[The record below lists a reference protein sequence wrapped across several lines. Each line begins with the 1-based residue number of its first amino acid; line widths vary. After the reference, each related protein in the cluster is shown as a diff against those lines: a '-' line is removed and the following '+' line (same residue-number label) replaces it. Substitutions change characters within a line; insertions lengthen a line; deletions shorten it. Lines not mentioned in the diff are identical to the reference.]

1 MGKWGVIMHTS
12 VIHCRHLRRRR
23 CPHDA
28 DSGRLQNRDYYHV
41 AIMRHN
47 HEIHLR
53 LEYFVDVSK
62 HYVEWLLCYRPREPP
77 RPSRPRPQA
86 LPPVA
91 ALMHHQPRHRPLA
104 ASVGLPRPPGRGISS
119 AIDVG
124 DERTNRGIWS
134 L

>member
-1 MGKWGVIMHTS
+1 MRRDNPRLR
-12 VIHCRHLRRRR
+12 HCRHLRRRW
-23 CPHDA
+23 CPHETQT
-28 DSGRLQNRDYYHV
+28 RLQNRDYYHV
-41 AIMRHN
+41 TIMRHN

-77 RPSRPRPQA
+77 RPSRPPPQA

-91 ALMHHQPRHRPLA
+91 ARIRHQPRHRPLT
-104 ASVGLPRPPGRGISS
+104 ASVGLRRPPGRHISS
-119 AIDVG
+119 AINAG
-124 DERTNRGIWS
+124 EEGTNRRIRT